1 MTPEP
6 PDIATPGRGAE
17 APSTAP
23 SRPVYARFDRFE
35 LDEANALL
43 LRDGKPVALA
53 PTPLAVLCT
62 LAAQP
67 GALLTKNALLDEVWG
82 HRFVSDSVL
91 KTVITTLRT
100 TLQDN
105 ARKPRFIETV
115 SRRGYRFIA
124 ATTAAVPKMHTAVTS
139 EFARAHDPSFI
150 GREEPLSRL
159 HGAWQRACAGK
170 RTIVWVAGDPGIGKT
185 TLIEHFVAALGD
197 VSCVRGQCVEQYGA
211 GEPYLPCLEA
221 LGELCRRDAAA
232 VPLVRAIAPTWLL
245 QLPWLG
251 TAEERE
257 ALRRDLAGVG
267 PDRML
272 REMAELLDRYTEQCP
287 LLMVTEDLHWSDR
300 ATLQLMDYIARR
312 RGSGRLMW
320 LSTFRL
326 AEVVATDHPMNG
338 LRRELRL
345 HGLCDEIVLDPF
357 SESEVAQYVTRHAPA
372 MAANEDFVRA
382 LHGRTDGL
390 PLFLASVLDDV
401 VARKRDGGDAP
412 GEEELARFAVPEGL
426 AAILD
431 HYIARLD
438 EEQREVLQAAAVCGV
453 EFRVETVAAAL
464 GRDVSSVDE
473 TCERQARENLWLAP
487 ARAGEGTHADP
498 VLYSFRHALF
508 RQGLYERTLPSTRV
522 RLHAKVGAALER
534 ERAQGRNVAPA
545 ELAMH
550 FDRAR
555 DPMAA
560 LRYFGE
566 AAEAALRQLSPAECS
581 SLTEYALV
589 RLDQAPESVERH
601 ALELELATLHGIS
614 AVQAAGVNEEAKAAF
629 ERAHRRLVDVPQH
642 PMRGLLLHGYG
653 FLLSMRAEYAEALTV
668 AQRAGALASA
678 SDDPVLMMT
687 ACSVQGHV
695 HLMQGRPR
703 AGREWIE
710 RALPSIEAIEAMP
723 PLGFVTDPPV
733 MLLGLL
739 ALHLLHLGLV
749 TQAQV
754 CMRRAHD
761 RARAIRQPMSRLV
774 AIWHNALI
782 EVRLGNP
789 DRVAVLAEQMRVLVE
804 EFDLAQ
810 GRPACEWFA
819 GWVEA
824 RKGKPAEGYRRI
836 REGYEANVR
845 LGMICGGSENLAY
858 ATEALLLAG
867 DVEGAE
873 RQVQEALRFASDH
886 HERVYLPQ
894 LFLLEAAI
902 ARAHRDSS
910 AAEQSLRRA
919 LDEAREQESPW
930 LEALSLADLCETK
943 VATKEDRRRLSALA
957 DGLPGAAGTPLLKR
971 ARELVA
977 ATSRG

>member
-6 PDIATPGRGAE
+6 PEIATAGRGAE
-17 APSTAP
+17 APSGALP
-23 SRPVYARFDRFE
+23 RQVHARFDRFE
-35 LDEANALL
+35 LDEANARL
-43 LRDGKPVALA
+43 LRDGEPIALA
-53 PTPLAVLCT
+53 PTPFSVLCA
-62 LAAQP
+62 LARQP
-67 GALLTKNALLDEVWG
+67 GSLLTKDALLDEVWG
-82 HRFVSDSVL
+82 HRFVSESVL

-100 TLQDN
+100 ILQDD

-124 ATTAAVPKMHTAVTS
+124 PTTTVVPQAPASVTS
-139 EFARAHDPSFI
+139 SLVRARDPSFI

-159 HGAWQRACAGK
+159 HAAWERACAGT
-170 RTIVWVAGDPGIGKT
+170 RTVVWIAGDPGIGKT
-185 TLIEHFVAALGD
+185 TLVENFVAAIGE
-197 VSCVRGQCVEQYGA
+197 VACIRGQCVEQYGV

-251 TAEERE
+251 TMEERE
-257 ALRRDLAGVG
+257 TLRLELAGVG

-272 REMAELLDRYTEQCP
+272 REMAELLDRYTERRP
-287 LLMVTEDLHWSDR
+287 LLLVTEDLHWSDR
-300 ATLQLMDYIARR
+300 ATLQLMEYIARR
-312 RGSGRLMW
+312 RGNAHLMW

-326 AEVVATDHPMNG
+326 AEVVATDHPMNA

-357 SESEVAQYVTRHAPA
+357 SESEVARYVMRHAPT
-372 MAANEDFVRA
+372 MAANETFVRA

-401 VARKRDGGDAP
+401 VARKRDGGGAP

-438 EEQREVLQAAAVCGV
+438 EEQRDVLQAAAVCGV

-464 GRDVSSVDE
+464 ARDITSVGE
-473 TCERQARENLWLAP
+473 TCERLARENLWLAP
-487 ARAGEGTHADP
+487 ARAGEIAHADP
-498 VLYSFRHALF
+498 VPYSFRHALF
-508 RQGLYERTLPSTRV
+508 RQGLYERTLPSTRA

-534 ERAQGRNVAPA
+534 ERAGGRNVAPA

-555 DPMAA
+555 DTMAA

-566 AAEAALRQLSPAECS
+566 AAQAALRQLSPTECL
-581 SLTEYALV
+581 SLTQHALA
-589 RLDQAPESVERH
+589 RLDHAPASVERH
-601 ALELELATLHGIS
+601 ALELELSTLHGVS
-614 AVQAAGVNEEAKAAF
+614 AVHVAGVNVEAKAAF

-653 FLLSMRAEYAEALTV
+653 FLLSMRAEFAEALAV
-668 AQRAGALASA
+668 AERVGALAA
-678 SDDPVLMMT
+678 AGDDPILRMT
-687 ACSVQGHV
+687 ACLVQGHV

-703 AGREWIE
+703 AGRELIE
-710 RALPSIEAIEAMP
+710 HALPSAQAIESMP
-723 PLGFVTDPPV
+723 ALGFVTDPPV

-749 TQAQV
+749 KQALS
-754 CMRRAHD
+754 CMQRAHD
-761 RARAIRQPMSRLV
+761 RAQAIRQPMSRLV

-789 DRVAVLAEQMRVLVE
+789 DRVASFAQQMRVLVDE
-804 EFDLAQ
+804 SDLGQ
-810 GRPACEWFA
+810 GRPACEWFD

-824 RKGKPAEGYRRI
+824 RRGKPAQGYRRI

-858 ATEALLLAG
+858 AAEALLLAG
-867 DVEGAE
+867 DIEGAGRHVE
-873 RQVQEALRFASDH
+873 QALRFASDH
-886 HERVYLPQ
+886 HERVYVPQ

-902 ARAHRDSS
+902 ARARRDSN
-910 AAEQSLRRA
+910 AAEQSIRRA
-919 LDEAREQESPW
+919 VDEARAQESPW
-930 LEALSLADLCETK
+930 LEVLSLVDLCEAK
-943 VATKEDRRRLSALA
+943 FATKQDRSRLSARVEA
-957 DGLPGAAGTPLLKR
+957 LPEASETALLER

>member
-1 MTPEP
+1 MSPEP
-6 PDIATPGRGAE
+6 PDTATAGRGAE
-17 APSTAP
+17 APSGALP
-23 SRPVYARFDRFE
+23 RPVHARFEHFE
-35 LDEANALL
+35 LDEANAQL
-43 LRDGKPVALA
+43 LRDGQPVPLA
-53 PTPLAVLCT
+53 PTPFSVLCA
-62 LAAQP
+62 LAGQP
-67 GALLTKNALLDEVWG
+67 GALLTKEALLDEVWG
-82 HRFVSDSVL
+82 HRFVSESVL

-100 TLQDN
+100 ILQDD

-124 ATTAAVPKMHTAVTS
+124 ATTTAVPQLRTAVAS
-139 EFARAHDPSFI
+139 EFVRAHDPSFI

-159 HGAWQRACAGK
+159 HATWQRACSGK

-185 TLIEHFVAALGD
+185 TLIEHFVAGIGEVA
-197 VSCVRGQCVEQYGA
+197 CIRGQCVEQYGA

-257 ALRRDLAGVG
+257 ALRRELAGVG

-272 REMAELLDRYTEQCP
+272 REMAELLDRYTEQHP
-287 LLMVTEDLHWSDR
+287 LLIVTEDLHWSDR
-300 ATLQLMDYIARR
+300 ATLQLMEYIARR
-312 RGSGRLMW
+312 RGNAHLMW

-326 AEVVATDHPMNG
+326 AEVVATDHPMNA

-345 HGLCDEIVLDPF
+345 HELCDEIVLDPF
-357 SESEVAQYVTRHAPA
+357 SESEVARYVTLHAPT
-372 MAANEDFVRA
+372 MAANETFVRA

-438 EEQREVLQAAAVCGV
+438 EEQRDVLQAAAVCGV

-464 GRDVSSVDE
+464 GRDVTSVGE

-498 VLYSFRHALF
+498 VPYSFRHALF
-508 RQGLYERTLPSTRV
+508 RQGLYERTLPSTRA

-555 DPMAA
+555 DTMAA

-566 AAEAALRQLSPAECS
+566 AAQAALQQLSPAECS
-581 SLTEYALV
+581 SLTQHALV
-589 RLDQAPESVERH
+589 RLDQAPVSLERH
-601 ALELELATLHGIS
+601 GLELELATLHGVS

-653 FLLSMRAEYAEALTV
+653 FLLSMRAEYAEALAV
-668 AQRAGALASA
+668 AERAGALAAA
-678 SDDPVLMMT
+678 SDDPILMMT

-695 HLMQGRPR
+695 HLMQGRPL
-703 AGREWIE
+703 AGRELIE
-710 RALPSIEAIEAMP
+710 RALPSMEAIESMP
-723 PLGFVTDPPV
+723 ALGFVTDPPV

-749 TQAQV
+749 KQSQV
-754 CMRRAHD
+754 CMQRAHD

-782 EVRLGNP
+782 EVRLANP
-789 DRVAVLAEQMRVLVE
+789 DRIALLADQMRVLVD

-824 RKGKPAEGYRRI
+824 RKGKPVEGYRRI

-867 DVEGAE
+867 DMEGAE
-873 RQVQEALRFASDH
+873 RHVEEALRFASDH

-902 ARAHRDSS
+902 ARARRDSN
-910 AAEQSLRRA
+910 AAGQSMRRA
-919 LDEAREQESPW
+919 VHEARDQGSPW
-930 LEALSLADLCETK
+930 LETISLAELCETK
-943 VATKEDRRRLSALA
+943 VATKEDRSRLSALVDA
-957 DGLPGAAGTPLLKR
+957 LPEAAETPLLKR